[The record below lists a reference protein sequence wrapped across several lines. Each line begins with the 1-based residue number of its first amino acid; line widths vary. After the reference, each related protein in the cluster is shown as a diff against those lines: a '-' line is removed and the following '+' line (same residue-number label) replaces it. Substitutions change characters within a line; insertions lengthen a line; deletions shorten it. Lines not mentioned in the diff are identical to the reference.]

1 MALPKKPS
9 LCIFPPASFS
19 RSTFHFFLL
28 QLNIPSPVF
37 LSLLRV
43 PALVNHSF
51 CVCTSKTIFHSSD
64 LPKNLKF
71 PLQWGC
77 LTAGWRDE
85 AVVFRID
92 LNLLPHP
99 SLSTSHPGWSWCSGP
114 DALGLSF
121 TGLAFVPLLYSLWN
135 AEIQNVHHHAWL
147 PFLKANIW
155 AKMLFLKHCEWP
167 KTVKSW
173 VFWIGPLT
181 GRNTVLDDSGMK
193 GWVPIQGL

>member
-43 PALVNHSF
+43 PALVKHSF
-51 CVCTSKTIFHSSD
+51 LCLHQQNNIPHIWPSKEPYVSTSD
-64 LPKNLKF
+64 R
-71 PLQWGC
+71 C

-85 AVVFRID
+85 AVVVRID
-92 LNLLPHP
+92 LNLLPHL

-147 PFLKANIW
+147 LFLKANIW

-181 GRNTVLDDSGMK
+181 GRKTVLDDSGMK
-193 GWVPIQGL
+193 GWVAM